1 MSDQIRK
8 RVTELPAVIV
18 GLHHFLDPF
27 QAQGILIWK
36 PLCIQ
41 NFIRWHSFINQSVIV
56 SLLFHIR
63 TLQYFQK
70 TKLQLLRF
78 QCINIIKGFSKAFI
92 IFIRQSCDQIQV
104 LMYIT
109 IRIDSPYHFCNLF
122 KFHCPVNLTY
132 RIQVGR
138 LHTDFQLDQPWP
150 HGFYQ
155 FHFFFIQK
163 VCRNLKMEI
172 GNAVIMLFDITPDCH
187 GVIMFAVKCT
197 VYKFNLRYFMI
208 DKKLQFFFYQF
219 QITEPQ
225 TLIYRRKTITARKW
239 TSTACLIINNLMF
252 KKLHVLIYKRNLT
265 QIHGLAPFIFHN
277 LPGLFPVYDSFHI
290 LKSVRCLLLIKV

>member
-138 LHTDFQLDQPWP
+138 LHTDFQLDQSRA
-150 HGFYQ
+150 HSAHQLQ
-155 FHFFFIQK
+155 FILPDQ
-163 VCRNLKMEI
+163 VCGNLKMEVGDSI
-172 GNAVIMLFDITPDCH
+172 VVILYVLPDGHRMVML
-187 GVIMFAVKCT
+187 AVKCT

-225 TLIYRRKTITARKW
+225 TLIYRRKTITA
-239 TSTACLIINNLMF
+239 
-252 KKLHVLIYKRNLT
+252 
-265 QIHGLAPFIFHN
+265 
-277 LPGLFPVYDSFHI
+277 
-290 LKSVRCLLLIKV
+290 